1 MIKSMILAKK
11 SVIKQIKLN
20 YKLLKSKL
28 KEWSQSS
35 HRRLEDNLLEENLIK
50 KEMES
55 LKNLS
60 KNPDM
65 VIQMSD
71 KGNAVPILDKK
82 VYLWKMKEMLNK
94 NDQFIKLWI
103 QEEKH
108 YTFLIILEKKIR
120 KPLKEWYQ
128 LDITDNKTYDNF
140 CPVGS
145 HFSIF
150 MFWLKYTNSW

>member
-1 MIKSMILAKK
+1 MILAKK

-71 KGNAVPILDKK
+71 KGNAVAILGKK
-82 VYLWKMKEMLNK
+82 FYL
-94 NDQFIKLWI
+94 
-103 QEEKH
+103 
-108 YTFLIILEKKIR
+108 
-120 KPLKEWYQ
+120 
-128 LDITDNKTYDNF
+128 
-140 CPVGS
+140 
-145 HFSIF
+145 
-150 MFWLKYTNSW
+150 

>member
-71 KGNAVPILDKK
+71 KGNAVAILDKK
-82 VYLWKMKEMLNK
+82 VYL
-94 NDQFIKLWI
+94 
-103 QEEKH
+103 
-108 YTFLIILEKKIR
+108 
-120 KPLKEWYQ
+120 
-128 LDITDNKTYDNF
+128 
-140 CPVGS
+140 
-145 HFSIF
+145 
-150 MFWLKYTNSW
+150 

>member
-20 YKLLKSKL
+20 YKLLKNKL

-71 KGNAVPILDKK
+71 KGNAVAILDKK
-82 VYLWKMKEMLNK
+82 VYL
-94 NDQFIKLWI
+94 
-103 QEEKH
+103 
-108 YTFLIILEKKIR
+108 
-120 KPLKEWYQ
+120 
-128 LDITDNKTYDNF
+128 
-140 CPVGS
+140 
-145 HFSIF
+145 
-150 MFWLKYTNSW
+150 

>member
-1 MIKSMILAKK
+1 MILAKK

-71 KGNAVPILDKK
+71 KGNAVAILDKK
-82 VYLWKMKEMLNK
+82 VYL
-94 NDQFIKLWI
+94 
-103 QEEKH
+103 
-108 YTFLIILEKKIR
+108 
-120 KPLKEWYQ
+120 
-128 LDITDNKTYDNF
+128 
-140 CPVGS
+140 
-145 HFSIF
+145 
-150 MFWLKYTNSW
+150 

>member
-1 MIKSMILAKK
+1 MILAKK

-60 KNPDM
+60 KNPAM
-65 VIQMSD
+65 VIQKSD
-71 KGNAVPILDKK
+71 KGNSVAILDKK
-82 VYLWKMKEMLNK
+82 VYL
-94 NDQFIKLWI
+94 
-103 QEEKH
+103 
-108 YTFLIILEKKIR
+108 
-120 KPLKEWYQ
+120 
-128 LDITDNKTYDNF
+128 
-140 CPVGS
+140 
-145 HFSIF
+145 
-150 MFWLKYTNSW
+150 

>member
-1 MIKSMILAKK
+1 MILAKK

-82 VYLWKMKEMLNK
+82 VYL
-94 NDQFIKLWI
+94 
-103 QEEKH
+103 
-108 YTFLIILEKKIR
+108 
-120 KPLKEWYQ
+120 
-128 LDITDNKTYDNF
+128 
-140 CPVGS
+140 
-145 HFSIF
+145 
-150 MFWLKYTNSW
+150 

>member
-50 KEMES
+50 KKMES

-65 VIQMSD
+65 VIEMSD
-71 KGNAVPILDKK
+71 KGNAVAILDKK
-82 VYLWKMKEMLNK
+82 VYL
-94 NDQFIKLWI
+94 
-103 QEEKH
+103 
-108 YTFLIILEKKIR
+108 
-120 KPLKEWYQ
+120 
-128 LDITDNKTYDNF
+128 
-140 CPVGS
+140 
-145 HFSIF
+145 
-150 MFWLKYTNSW
+150 

>member
-50 KEMES
+50 KKMES

-71 KGNAVPILDKK
+71 KGNAVAILDKK
-82 VYLWKMKEMLNK
+82 VYL
-94 NDQFIKLWI
+94 
-103 QEEKH
+103 
-108 YTFLIILEKKIR
+108 
-120 KPLKEWYQ
+120 
-128 LDITDNKTYDNF
+128 
-140 CPVGS
+140 
-145 HFSIF
+145 
-150 MFWLKYTNSW
+150 

>member
-1 MIKSMILAKK
+1 MILAKK

-50 KEMES
+50 KKMES

-65 VIQMSD
+65 VIEMSD
-71 KGNAVPILDKK
+71 KGNAVAILDKK
-82 VYLWKMKEMLNK
+82 VYL
-94 NDQFIKLWI
+94 
-103 QEEKH
+103 
-108 YTFLIILEKKIR
+108 
-120 KPLKEWYQ
+120 
-128 LDITDNKTYDNF
+128 
-140 CPVGS
+140 
-145 HFSIF
+145 
-150 MFWLKYTNSW
+150 

>member
-1 MIKSMILAKK
+1 MILAKK

-71 KGNAVPILDKK
+71 KGNAVAILDIK
-82 VYLWKMKEMLNK
+82 VYL
-94 NDQFIKLWI
+94 
-103 QEEKH
+103 
-108 YTFLIILEKKIR
+108 
-120 KPLKEWYQ
+120 
-128 LDITDNKTYDNF
+128 
-140 CPVGS
+140 
-145 HFSIF
+145 
-150 MFWLKYTNSW
+150 

>member
-1 MIKSMILAKK
+1 MILAKK

-50 KEMES
+50 KKMES

-71 KGNAVPILDKK
+71 KGNAVAILDKK
-82 VYLWKMKEMLNK
+82 VCL
-94 NDQFIKLWI
+94 
-103 QEEKH
+103 
-108 YTFLIILEKKIR
+108 
-120 KPLKEWYQ
+120 
-128 LDITDNKTYDNF
+128 
-140 CPVGS
+140 
-145 HFSIF
+145 
-150 MFWLKYTNSW
+150 

>member
-1 MIKSMILAKK
+1 MILAKK

-71 KGNAVPILDKK
+71 KGNAVAILDKK
-82 VYLWKMKEMLNK
+82 HL
-94 NDQFIKLWI
+94 
-103 QEEKH
+103 
-108 YTFLIILEKKIR
+108 
-120 KPLKEWYQ
+120 
-128 LDITDNKTYDNF
+128 
-140 CPVGS
+140 

-150 MFWLKYTNSW
+150 MFWLKYTNS

>member
-71 KGNAVPILDKK
+71 KGNAVAILDKK
-82 VYLWKMKEMLNK
+82 VCL
-94 NDQFIKLWI
+94 
-103 QEEKH
+103 
-108 YTFLIILEKKIR
+108 
-120 KPLKEWYQ
+120 
-128 LDITDNKTYDNF
+128 
-140 CPVGS
+140 
-145 HFSIF
+145 
-150 MFWLKYTNSW
+150 

>member
-1 MIKSMILAKK
+1 MILAKK

-50 KEMES
+50 KKMES

-71 KGNAVPILDKK
+71 KGNAVAILDKK
-82 VYLWKMKEMLNK
+82 VYL
-94 NDQFIKLWI
+94 
-103 QEEKH
+103 
-108 YTFLIILEKKIR
+108 
-120 KPLKEWYQ
+120 
-128 LDITDNKTYDNF
+128 
-140 CPVGS
+140 
-145 HFSIF
+145 
-150 MFWLKYTNSW
+150 